1 MIRKRRRQ
9 QLKNKNKPKK
19 YFIILLITICSVIII
34 SNDFGLMK
42 LIKLKQNQ
50 FQLQKNIHVF
60 VEQQTKLN
68 EEIIELKTNI
78 NYIEQIAREK
88 FMMASPGEKIFKV
101 VDYKQIK

>member
-1 MIRKRRRQ
+1 MIRKRRQ
-9 QLKNKNKPKK
+9 KQLKNKNKPKK
-19 YFIILLITICSVIII
+19 YFIFLLITICSIIII
-34 SNDFGLMK
+34 SNDFGLIK

-50 FQLQKNIHVF
+50 YQLQNNIHVF
-60 VEQQTKLN
+60 VEQQIKLN
-68 EEIIELKTNI
+68 SEIAELKTNI